1 MTLIEP
7 GDIVTLKGL
16 KNSKEKPL
24 GILKRKWSRN
34 SYEIIWLNEKISLR
48 FALDNYVDPNKL
60 EVVSRASQ

>member
-1 MTLIEP
+1 MTIIEP

-48 FALDNYVDPNKL
+48 FALNNYVDPNKL

>member
-24 GILKRKWSRN
+24 GILKRKWSHS
-34 SYEIIWLNEKISLR
+34 SYEIIWLNEKISSR
-48 FALDNYVDPNKL
+48 FALGLYVDPKKL
-60 EVVSRASQ
+60 EVVSRVNQ

>member
-1 MTLIEP
+1 MTIIEP

-16 KNSKEKPL
+16 KNHKEKPL
-24 GILKRKWSRN
+24 GILKRKWSSN

-48 FALDNYVDPNKL
+48 FALDIYVDPNKL

>member
-1 MTLIEP
+1 MTIIEP

-34 SYEIIWLNEKISLR
+34 SYEIIWLNEKISMR
-48 FALDNYVDPNKL
+48 FALDSHVDPNKL
-60 EVVSRASQ
+60 EVVSRAN

>member
-1 MTLIEP
+1 MTIIEP

-60 EVVSRASQ
+60 EVVSRVSQ